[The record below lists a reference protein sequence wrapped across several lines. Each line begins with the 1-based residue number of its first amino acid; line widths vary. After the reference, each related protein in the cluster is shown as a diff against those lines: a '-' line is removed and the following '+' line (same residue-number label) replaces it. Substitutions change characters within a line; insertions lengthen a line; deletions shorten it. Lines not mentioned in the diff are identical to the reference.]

1 MDWSYIDTGCL
12 VELSWTNKDAKVN
25 RDRVTSNHD
34 QLWTFT
40 WTCLEFTQPCKE
52 VLMDY
57 LCESLALIFADQRET
72 EKARIH
78 LKSHGHCPGSSPN
91 LCYQATRLQA
101 SCHPKWNYGEWN
113 LRVYFL
119 TVGTIRVDYR
129 GNPMTKASQSGLG
142 GSLIFSLVCY
152 GWYEKPPCMWWVSI
166 RCIRCW

>member
-91 LCYQATRLQA
+91 LCYHAFSKQLD
-101 SCHPKWNYGEWN
+101 SKHPVIRNGT
-113 LRVYFL
+113 
-119 TVGTIRVDYR
+119 TVNEI
-129 GNPMTKASQSGLG
+129 SGC
-142 GSLIFSLVCY
+142 IFSLSVQS
-152 GWYEKPPCMWWVSI
+152 ESI
-166 RCIRCW
+166 IVAIRWRKLRNPDLAEASSSHSCVMGDMRNHPACDECP